1 MNNISS
7 FTEDLPK
14 LECGIEYSE
23 LKYSTD
29 SSFHALDQNVYGLVR
44 WKNEHWMLY
53 LYSESKNGD
62 ISFTSLSPSSASS

>member
-44 WKNEHWMLY
+44 
-53 LYSESKNGD
+53 
-62 ISFTSLSPSSASS
+62 